1 MKGRKMKAS
10 GGSAKKGVAPNTA
23 KTIGPAGKRL
33 APLDGEV
40 AHTRV
45 DRILR
50 VNGSGKPSNVAG
62 NAYKASEG
70 KGIRPKK

>member
-1 MKGRKMKAS
+1 MKGRTGYKK
-10 GGSAKKGVAPNTA
+10 GGSSNCGVMPAKSMPMRKG
-23 KTIGPAGKRL
+23 GKI

-40 AHTRV
+40 AHKRV

-50 VNGSGKPSNVAG
+50 TGSGKPSNVAG

-70 KGIRPKK
+70 PGVKPNKR